1 MPGLRS
7 LRNRLAVVFGL
18 IVLGAIAT
26 MYIAVTPLLEE
37 RLTEQKLNGLV
48 EDGRRYVEG
57 PAGFA
62 ELYRTGSES
71 PARRRAGSTPPR
83 RARAPRCWSSA
94 RSPAAPRR

>member
-48 EDGRRYVEG
+48 EDAQRYERRHH
-57 PAGFA
+57 
-62 ELYRTGSES
+62 
-71 PARRRAGSTPPR
+71 RRASRPAP
-83 RARAPRCWSSA
+83 RAPRCRRRVATAAAGSSA
-94 RSPAAPRR
+94 EVLVLEPLTGRPLR